1 MFTASDANFFRTP
14 DNEQIFFVKNFAQLD
29 RAKPVLVFN
38 YGLVCSNHHWKFQT
52 EYFDRKGYQCLIHD
66 YRGHFQSSGAHDLKK
81 ITFQQ
86 MAKDIADL
94 CASQGIEKAV
104 MLGHSMGV
112 NVCLQI
118 AKDYPSLVEGMVL
131 ISGTFIN
138 VKDVM
143 FDTNL
148 MEFIAPIAAMGLEKY
163 PGIFRK
169 IWSTGGMNPLV
180 RELIHASGFNRQKV
194 SKEFIEIYL
203 NRVGQ
208 LGADVFFQL
217 FNEMTK
223 QNIASS
229 LERMKMPTLVM
240 GGFKDNVIPNHLQRT
255 LATLIPNS
263 EMYFFKDG
271 SHVPQADYP
280 DMVNERIE
288 LFLEQHFNQPERS
301 GAQESAGKSASS
313 QI

>member
-1 MFTASDANFFRTP
+1 MFQTSDANFYKTD
-14 DNEQIFFVKNFAQLD
+14 DNEQIFYVKNFQNID
-29 RAKPVLVFN
+29 QKKPVLVFN

-52 EYFDRKGYQCLIHD
+52 EYFDRLGYQILIHD
-66 YRGHFQSSGAHDLKK
+66 YRGHFQSTGSQSVEK
-81 ITFQQ
+81 ITFSQ
-86 MAKDIADL
+86 MAQDVAGL
-94 CASQGIEKAV
+94 CHFLGIHEAI

-112 NVCLQI
+112 NVCLQL
-118 AKDYPSLVEGMVL
+118 AQDFPKLVKGMVL

-148 MEFIAPIAAMGLEKY
+148 MEFITPIAALGLEKY
-163 PGIFRK
+163 PDFFKK

-180 RELIHASGFNRQKV
+180 REIIHTTGFNRAKV

-208 LGADVFFQL
+208 LGAEVFFQL

-223 QNIASS
+223 QNIAHS
-229 LERMKMPTLVM
+229 LEKMTMPALVM
-240 GGFKDNVIPNHLQRT
+240 GGHKDNVIPNHLQRT
-255 LATLIPNS
+255 LASMLPKS
-263 EMYFFKDG
+263 ETYFMSKG

-280 DMVNERIE
+280 DMVNERID
-288 LFLEQHFNQPERS
+288 LFIKQNF
-301 GAQESAGKSASS
+301 
-313 QI
+313 